1 MQHEMA
7 GVKRSLGA
15 MLGHEDALLRPND
28 HGRPRNVHYRPGI
41 LRENLDSST
50 PPTKSFKLSESLQ
63 PQSQPQSH
71 SRTTS
76 QVNSQV
82 NSRAGSQSVAPS
94 NTEHDDGL
102 TRTPSPT
109 FPPLTGEVPDFRP
122 DASMVLVGMRGA
134 GKSTLA
140 VMASSAMER
149 KVIDL
154 EPAFQR
160 SMGLSSSAYK
170 SEHGSSECYR
180 QQAKVLQTVL
190 QRHPTGS
197 IIVCSWMESR
207 VQSLLREFAA
217 KNPVIHIVRDAD
229 AIQNHLKLR
238 DDVKI
243 RNLLNVSNAIFKSC
257 TNFEFFNVTEKAMK
271 SALSRTSLIQRSP
284 APYLTLKHVERH
296 FLKFLSLVYP
306 AGTIPFMDS
315 AFPLSN
321 IPAEERQFTYATSIP
336 LTDVLSD
343 RVDVEEHVTGADVV
357 QIVVHDLA
365 DNAEQGTLTSEISTK
380 LLADI
385 TKGVGIVRR
394 STILPIILHLFLPH
408 TATDEVL
415 RIYLDLLHHT
425 VRLAP
430 EMMTV
435 DLRLEDVHISRILS
449 IRKRTKIIGNCFIV
463 TDPPS
468 WDSPIWVSWYKK
480 ANNLGCHIARL
491 IRPAKSTEDNF
502 RIHHLKTAVDA
513 LSGPKIP
520 LISYS
525 SGPLGRHSQAF
536 NRILTVVRPES
547 LERVNQKPPITPS
560 ITAVSATTALF
571 SSFLFD
577 QMKLYVFGANVSYS
591 LSPAMHRAAL
601 KACGLQH
608 TYEPVSCASLRGIK
622 HLIEDPD
629 FGGASVG
636 LPFKVEII
644 SLIHSLSNHARA
656 IGAVNTLIP
665 IRFLNDDGTIP
676 TGASFFDSVN
686 RSGPIK
692 ALYGEN
698 TDWIGIRSCIRRGLS
713 PANAVI
719 SSSCGLVIGAGG
731 MARATVYAM
740 LQVGI
745 KNIVIVNRTPKNAEK
760 MVSHFTHVLERKDLG
775 VLSAGSEH
783 SRFHVIES
791 MEDAWPAE
799 FRLPTVIVSCIPT
812 HRIGNVPAPE
822 FTLPNEWLGSRTGG
836 VAIDLG
842 YKTLDT
848 PFLAQFRKEAHR
860 GWVSMDGLDML
871 PEQGFAQFELF
882 TGRRAPRRIMRR
894 MVFEAYPDEEGKS
907 NFEELQPR
915 LQSLDEQE
923 T

>member
-1 MQHEMA
+1 MA
-7 GVKRSLGA
+7 GIKRSLGA
-15 MLGHEDALLRPND
+15 MLGHDDAFLRSNG
-28 HGRPRNVHYRPGI
+28 HGRTRNIHYDHEIPR
-41 LRENLDSST
+41 DSLNSTT
-50 PPTKSFKLSESLQ
+50 PPTQSFKFSKTLQSHSQ
-63 PQSQPQSH
+63 PQSQSP
-71 SRTTS
+71 SRI
-76 QVNSQV
+76 
-82 NSRAGSQSVAPS
+82 NSRAGSHSAAPS
-94 NTEHDDGL
+94 NADQHDGV

-109 FPPLTGEVPDFRP
+109 FPPMTGEVPDFSS

-140 VMASSAMER
+140 VMASSAMDR

-160 SMGLSSSAYK
+160 AMGLSSSAYK
-170 SEHGSSECYR
+170 SEHGSTECYK
-180 QQAKVLQTVL
+180 QQARVLQSVL
-190 QRHPTGS
+190 QRHPTGY
-197 IIVCSWMESR
+197 IIVCSWMETR

-238 DDVKI
+238 DDAKI
-243 RNLLNVSNAIFKSC
+243 RNLLDVSNSIFRSC
-257 TNFEFFNVTEKAMK
+257 TNFEFFNVSEKAIK
-271 SALSRTSLIQRSP
+271 SSLAGTSLTQRSP

-315 AFPLSN
+315 AFPLSK

-343 RVDVEEHVTGADVV
+343 LVDVEEHVTGADVV

-365 DNAEQGTLTSEISTK
+365 DNAEQGTLTSKIKAK

-408 TATDEVL
+408 AATDEVL
-415 RIYLDLLHHT
+415 RIYLELIHHT

-463 TDPPS
+463 QDSPP
-468 WDSPIWVSWYKK
+468 WDSPIWLSWYKK

-491 IRPAKSTEDNF
+491 IRPAMSTEDNF
-502 RIHHLKTAVDA
+502 RIHHLKTAVDS
-513 LSGPKIP
+513 LTSPKIP
-520 LISYS
+520 LISYN
-525 SGPLGRHSQAF
+525 SGTLGRNSQVF
-536 NRILTVVRPES
+536 NRILTVVRPDS
-547 LERVNQKPPITPS
+547 LERVKPRPPITPS
-560 ITAVSATTALF
+560 ITAVGATSALF
-571 SSFLFD
+571 SSFLYD

-591 LSPAMHRAAL
+591 LSPAMHTSAL
-601 KACGLQH
+601 KACGLPH
-608 TYEPVSCASLRGIK
+608 TYEPVSCSSLRGIK
-622 HLIEDPD
+622 HLIEDPE

-644 SLIHSLSNHARA
+644 TLTHSLSNHARA

-665 IRFLNDDGTIP
+665 IRFLTDDGAIP
-676 TGASFFDSVN
+676 TGAAFFDSVN

-698 TDWIGIRSCIRRGLS
+698 TDWIGIRACIRRGLS
-713 PANAVI
+713 PANAVV

-745 KNIVIVNRTPKNAEK
+745 KNIVIYNRTPKNAEK
-760 MVSHFTHVLERKDLG
+760 MVSHFRQVLERKDFG
-775 VLSAGSEH
+775 VLSAGSEQSH
-783 SRFHVIES
+783 FHVIES
-791 MEDAWPAE
+791 MADAWPAE

-822 FTLPNEWLGSRTGG
+822 LNLPNEWLGSRTGG
-836 VAIDLG
+836 VAIELG

-848 PFLAQFRKEAHR
+848 PFLAQFRKESHR

-894 MVFEAYPDEEGKS
+894 TVFQAYPDEEGKS

>member
-1 MQHEMA
+1 MA
-7 GVKRSLGA
+7 GVKRSLGT
-15 MLGHEDALLRPND
+15 MLGQEDILLRSNG
-28 HGRPRNVHYRPGI
+28 HGRRNAHYNSGI
-41 LRENLDSST
+41 TRDNLDSST
-50 PPTKSFKLSESLQ
+50 PQTQPFRLSDVL
-63 PQSQPQSH
+63 QSQSQSTSRANSRANSH
-71 SRTTS
+71 SR
-76 QVNSQV
+76 
-82 NSRAGSQSVAPS
+82 APS
-94 NTEHDDGL
+94 HTDQHDGI
-102 TRTPSPT
+102 TRTPSPS
-109 FPPLTGEVPDFRP
+109 FPPLTGQVPDFSP
-122 DASMVLVGMRGA
+122 DASMILVGMRGA

-140 VMASSAMER
+140 IMASSAMDR

-160 SMGLSSSAYK
+160 STNLSSAAYK
-170 SEHGSSECYR
+170 SEHGSAECYK
-180 QQAKVLQTVL
+180 QQAKVLQSVL
-190 QRHPTGS
+190 ERHSTGC

-217 KNPVIHIVRDAD
+217 TNPVIHIVRDAD
-229 AIQNHLKLR
+229 AIQNHLKFR
-238 DDVKI
+238 DNAKI
-243 RNLLNVSNAIFKSC
+243 RNLLDVSNAIFRTC
-257 TNFEFFNVTEKAMK
+257 TNFEFFNVSEKATK
-271 SALSRTSLIQRSP
+271 SSLARTSIHRSP

-315 AFPLSN
+315 AFPLSR
-321 IPAEERQFTYATSIP
+321 IPAEERKFTYATSIP
-336 LTDVLSD
+336 LSDVLND
-343 RVDVEEHVTGADVV
+343 QVDVEEHVTGADVV

-365 DNAEQGTLTSEISTK
+365 DHAERGTLTSETSAK

-385 TKGVGIVRR
+385 TKGVGVVRR

-408 TATDEVL
+408 TASDEVL
-415 RIYLDLLHHT
+415 RIYLDLIHHT

-449 IRKRTKIIGNCFIV
+449 IRKRTKIIGNCFIT
-463 TDPPS
+463 TDPPP
-468 WDSPIWVSWYKK
+468 WESPLWMSWYKK

-491 IRPAKSTEDNF
+491 IRPATSIEDNF
-502 RIHHLKTAVDA
+502 SIHHLKTSVAA
-513 LSGPKIP
+513 LQGSKIP
-520 LISYS
+520 LVAYN
-525 SGPLGRHSQAF
+525 SGPLGRNSQAF
-536 NRILTVVRPES
+536 NRILTVVRPDS
-547 LERVNQKPPITPS
+547 LERVNPKPPITPS
-560 ITAVSATTALF
+560 ITATGATKALF
-571 SSFLFD
+571 TSFIYD

-591 LSPAMHRAAL
+591 LSPAMHTSAL
-601 KACGLQH
+601 KACGLPH
-608 TYEPVSCASLRGIK
+608 TYEPVSCSSLRGIK

-629 FGGASVG
+629 FGGGSIG

-644 SLIHSLSNHARA
+644 TLTHSLSNHARA

-665 IRFLNDDGTIP
+665 IRSLNEDGTIP
-676 TGASFFDSVN
+676 TGAAFFDSVN

-698 TDWIGIRSCIRRGLS
+698 TDWIGIRACIRRGLS
-713 PANAVI
+713 PANAVV
-719 SSSCGLVIGAGG
+719 SSSCGLVVGAGG

-745 KNIVIVNRTPKNAEK
+745 KNIVIYNRTPKNAEK
-760 MVSHFTHVLERKDLG
+760 MVSHFTQLLKRKDIG

-791 MEDAWPAE
+791 LEDPWPTE
-799 FRLPTVIVSCIPT
+799 FRLPTVVISCIPT

-822 FTLPNEWLGSRTGG
+822 LTLPNEWLGSRTGG
-836 VAIDLG
+836 VAIELG

-848 PFLAQFRKEAHR
+848 PFLAQFRKESHR

-882 TGRRAPRRIMRR
+882 TGRRAPRRLMRR
-894 MVFEAYPDEEGKS
+894 EVFQAYPDEEGGKS

>member
-7 GVKRSLGA
+7 GVKRSLGTF
-15 MLGHEDALLRPND
+15 LGHDDTLLRPNG
-28 HGRPRNVHYRPGI
+28 HSRPKTVHYNHGI
-41 LRENLDSST
+41 PRDNLDNST
-50 PPTKSFKLSESLQ
+50 PQSQSFKLSDVL
-63 PQSQPQSH
+63 QSQPP
-71 SRTTS
+71 SRATS
-76 QVNSQV
+76 RA
-82 NSRAGSQSVAPS
+82 NSRANSQSAAPS
-94 NTEHDDGL
+94 NTDQHDGL

-109 FPPLTGEVPDFRP
+109 FPPLTGQVPDFSP
-122 DASMVLVGMRGA
+122 DASMILVGMRGA

-140 VMASSAMER
+140 IMASSAMDR

-160 SMGLSSSAYK
+160 SIGLSSAAYK
-170 SEHGSSECYR
+170 SEHGSSECYK
-180 QQAKVLQTVL
+180 QQAKVLQSIL
-190 QRHPTGS
+190 QRHSTGC
-197 IIVCSWMESR
+197 ILVCSWMESR

-217 KNPVIHIVRDAD
+217 TNPVIHIVRDFD
-229 AIQNHLKLR
+229 AIKNHLKIR
-238 DDVKI
+238 DGSKVQS
-243 RNLLNVSNAIFKSC
+243 LLDVSNAIFRSC
-257 TNFEFFNVTEKAMK
+257 TNFEFFNVTEKASK
-271 SALSRTSLIQRSP
+271 SSLSRESLTQRSP

-306 AGTIPFMDS
+306 AGTIPFTDS
-315 AFPLSN
+315 AFPLSR
-321 IPAEERQFTYATSIP
+321 IPAEERNFTYATSIP
-336 LTDVLSD
+336 LSDVIKDS
-343 RVDVEEHVTGADVV
+343 VDVEEHVIGADVV

-365 DNAEQGTLTSEISTK
+365 EHAEQGTLTSEASGK
-380 LLADI
+380 LLANI

-408 TATDEVL
+408 TASDEVL
-415 RIYLDLLHHT
+415 RVYLDLVHHS

-449 IRKRTKIIGNCFIV
+449 IRKRTKMIGNCFIT

-468 WDSPIWVSWYKK
+468 WESPIWMSWYKK
-480 ANNLGCHIARL
+480 ANNLGCHLARL
-491 IRPAKSTEDNF
+491 IRPAVTIEDNF
-502 RIHHLKTAVDA
+502 RIHYLKTSVAA
-513 LSGPKIP
+513 LQGPKIP
-520 LISYS
+520 LISYN
-525 SGPLGRHSQAF
+525 SGPLGRNSQAF
-536 NRILTVVRPES
+536 NRILTVVRPDS
-547 LERVNQKPPITPS
+547 LERVNPRPPITPS
-560 ITAVSATTALF
+560 ITTVGATEALF
-571 SSFLFD
+571 SSFIYD
-577 QMKLYVFGANVSYS
+577 QMKLYVIGANVSYS
-591 LSPAMHRAAL
+591 LSPAMHKAAL
-601 KACGLQH
+601 KACGLPH

-622 HLIEDPD
+622 HLIEDPE
-629 FGGASVG
+629 FGGGSIG

-644 SLIHSLSNHARA
+644 TLTHSLSKHARA

-665 IRFLNDDGTIP
+665 IRSLNDDGTIP
-676 TGASFFDSVN
+676 SGAAFFDSVN

-698 TDWIGIRSCIRRGLS
+698 TDWIGIRACIRRGLS
-713 PANAVI
+713 PANAVV
-719 SSSCGLVIGAGG
+719 SSTCGLVIGAGG

-745 KNIVIVNRTPKNAEK
+745 KNIVIYNRTPRNAEK
-760 MVSHFTHVLERKDLG
+760 MVSHFTQVLERRDHGL
-775 VLSAGSEH
+775 LSAGSEH

-791 MEDAWPAE
+791 IEDAWPAE

-822 FTLPNEWLGSRTGG
+822 LILPNEWLGSRTGG
-836 VAIDLG
+836 VAIEWG

-848 PFLAQFRKEAHR
+848 PFLAQFRAESHR
-860 GWVSMDGLDML
+860 GWVSMDGLDIL

-882 TGRRAPRRIMRR
+882 TGRRAPRRLMRR
-894 MVFEAYPDEEGKS
+894 MVFEAYPVEEGKS
-907 NFEELQPR
+907 NFKELQPR